1 MCRDLLQGAGSY
13 SLEGWQ
19 VQVFMGS
26 AGSLEDRDK
35 RMSRSI
41 RSILKPSHILR
52 LPHRLHEEGQVLF
65 YPSLPL
71 IR

>member
-1 MCRDLLQGAGSY
+1 MCRNLLQGAGSY

-41 RSILKPSHILR
+41 LKPSHILR

>member
-1 MCRDLLQGAGSY
+1 MQIYFKELALTVLRVGKSR
-13 SLEGWQ
+13 
-19 VQVFMGS
+19 VFMGS
-26 AGSLEDRDK
+26 AGSLEHRDK
-35 RMSRSI
+35 QMSH
-41 RSILKPSHILR
+41 SILRPSHILR